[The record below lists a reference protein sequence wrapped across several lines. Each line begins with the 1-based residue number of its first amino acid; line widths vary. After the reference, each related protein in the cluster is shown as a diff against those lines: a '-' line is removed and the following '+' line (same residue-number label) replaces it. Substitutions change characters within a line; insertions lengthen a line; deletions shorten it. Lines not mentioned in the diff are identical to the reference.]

1 MIAEEE
7 EDGLACALCRL
18 GFAIQAS
25 GFVIWAPSFV
35 IRPRSFVI
43 PAPSFTL
50 HPTSPFACSNVATRP
65 IQPATFVS
73 DSGTQAIVPPPS
85 PPPPP
90 LRLKFHHSCAQ
101 FRHSGFQFHHSPAR
115 FHHSP
120 RQPRHSRAQPPA
132 RNHFI
137 LLWNLLR
144 LTHDV
149 PSTKLKTDYIISSR
163 PAGKPDKDR
172 GNPIVEEHGKLLKVI
187 ENIEQVM
194 IGKREVA
201 ELSVV
206 ALLAGGHVLLEDVP
220 GVGKTMMVRALA
232 RSVGAD
238 FKRIQFTPDLLPSDV
253 IGVSI
258 YHPKEMEFRF
268 RPGPI
273 MGNIV
278 LADEIN
284 RTSPKTQSALLEGM
298 EEASVTVDGR
308 TLALPDPFFVMATQN
323 PIEHEGTYPLPEAQL
338 DRFLLKVKMG
348 YPGREDEV
356 EVLRRA
362 EKQPPIER
370 IEPVITLDELRDIRT
385 RAAEVS
391 VDDTVKGYIV
401 DLAETTRKS
410 PDIRLGVSP
419 RGSIALMRS
428 ARALAFLKGRDYV
441 LPDDVQHL
449 APYVFSHRMILQ
461 PEVRYEGIDA
471 EELVE
476 RIVMRTKVPVRRAG
490 TR

>member
-1 MIAEEE
+1 M
-7 EDGLACALCRL
+7 
-18 GFAIQAS
+18 
-25 GFVIWAPSFV
+25 
-35 IRPRSFVI
+35 
-43 PAPSFTL
+43 
-50 HPTSPFACSNVATRP
+50 
-65 IQPATFVS
+65 
-73 DSGTQAIVPPPS
+73 
-85 PPPPP
+85 
-90 LRLKFHHSCAQ
+90 
-101 FRHSGFQFHHSPAR
+101 
-115 FHHSP
+115 
-120 RQPRHSRAQPPA
+120 
-132 RNHFI
+132 
-137 LLWNLLR
+137 
-144 LTHDV
+144 
-149 PSTKLKTDYIISSR
+149 
-163 PAGKPDKDR
+163 
-172 GNPIVEEHGKLLKVI
+172 EEHRKLLKVI
-187 ENIEQVM
+187 ENIEEVM

-258 YHPKEMEFRF
+258 YHPKEMEFQF

-362 EKQPPIER
+362 ENQPPIDR
-370 IEPVITLDELRDIRT
+370 IEPVITLDELRDIRI

-391 VDDTVKGYIV
+391 VGDTVKGYIV
-401 DLAETTRKS
+401 DLAESTRKS

-419 RGSIALMRS
+419 RGSIALMRA

-471 EELVE
+471 EELVD
-476 RIVMRTKVPVRRAG
+476 RIVTRTKVPVRRAG